1 MGNKNRSKN
10 KNEEIVVEETVV
22 ENEVETEVEVEETV
36 VENEVETE
44 VEENEVEVEVEPEV
58 EETEENEVEE
68 ESEVEEENVKMI
80 GIVTGCAKLNVRK
93 EPSKQSDVLCIIDK
107 NTEVEIDTEEETTY
121 EDFYKIVT
129 STGVKG
135 YCVKSFIEIK

>member
-44 VEENEVEVEVEPEV
+44 IEEEETVVENEVES
-58 EETEENEVEE
+58 EVEE
-68 ESEVEEENVKMI
+68 ESEVEVEEENVKMI